1 MVNKM
6 THKRFRDG
14 FITAI
19 GTPLDNNGNL
29 IKESFKKHIDD
40 QIKANISGILCMGSM
55 GKQATIKNDV
65 FAEVAETAVDCINS
79 AVPIIVGCMDNSIER
94 VKDRI
99 ELIKKIKLDGIALT
113 TPFYHGASQKDLLRF
128 FTQIADYSPFPIYL
142 YDLPQVTKIKIEIDT
157 VVELSKHPN
166 IFGIKCSHD
175 PAYVRK
181 LYDHFKENQDFDII
195 SAQVD
200 LMDVF
205 YRYGLKLQLDG
216 IFCLFPEW
224 MKELKNSIDKSN
236 WRKAAYIQQRITSF
250 RDKLL
255 KLDVSPAFSYGMNL
269 LGYKGNFAPDYCK
282 LEKENKDKVCK
293 LMKEYGLT

>member
-1 MVNKM
+1 MNR
-6 THKRFRDG
+6 RFSEG

-19 GTPLDNNGNL
+19 GTPLDKNENL
-29 IKESFKKHIDD
+29 VKESFKKHIDD

-55 GKQATIKNDV
+55 GKQATIKNNV

-79 AVPIIVGCMDNSIER
+79 VLPVIVGCMDNGIGR

-99 ELIKKIKLDGIALT
+99 DSIKKLKIDGIALT
-113 TPFYHGASQKDLLRF
+113 TPFYHGASQKDLLIF
-128 FTQIADYSPFPIYL
+128 FTEIANYSPFPLYL

-166 IFGIKCSHD
+166 IAGIKCSHD

-181 LYDHFKENQDFDII
+181 LHDYFKKNQDFDII

-224 MKELKNSIDKSN
+224 MKELKASLDKED
-236 WRKAAYIQQRITSF
+236 WRKAELVQKRITSF
-250 RDKLL
+250 RDKILE
-255 KLDVSPAFSYGMNL
+255 LDVFPAFSYGMNL
-269 LGYKGNFAPDYCK
+269 LGYEGNFASDYCK
-282 LEKENKDKVCK
+282 LEKESKNKVYR
-293 LMKEYGLT
+293 LMKEYKLI